1 MESSLFSITME
12 FLHLIA
18 TVIWIGG
25 MFFNIFVLR
34 PSLGIIEQEQRVKLG
49 YTVLKRFLPFAWIS
63 IIILFITGIFLRN
76 YETLI
81 FKHIIVLFMVLIV
94 AIISFIL
101 FPKLTPIVLQE
112 RIQDEKRKE
121 LIKIN
126 GKIVLLVKINL
137 MLGILVMLL
146 TIIFKEVKVCV

>member
-1 MESSLFSITME
+1 MQSNLFSITME

-34 PSLGIIEQEQRVKLG
+34 PSLGIIEQGQRVKLG

-63 IIILFITGIFLRN
+63 IITLFISGIFLGSN
-76 YETLI
+76 DTLI
-81 FKHIIVLFMVLIV
+81 FTKHIIVLFMVLIV

-101 FPKLTPIVLQE
+101 FPKLTSIVFQDK
-112 RIQDEKRKE
+112 IQNEQRKE

-137 MLGILVMLL
+137 ILGILVLLL
-146 TIIFKEVKVCV
+146 TTILRR